1 MTALNSWKQID
12 RARLDQ
18 NLAALTDE
26 LLQKQVAPDHMQS
39 T

>member
-1 MTALNSWKQID
+1 MEAD
-12 RARLDQ
+12 RSARLDQ

-26 LLQKQVAPDHMQS
+26 LLQKQVTPDHMQS